1 VGPASQNIVVYIFT
15 APGIEEEQVSNGL
28 QLALEMLEKFGNGK
42 DPWRKV
48 FKP

>member
-1 VGPASQNIVVYIFT
+1 VDYIGG
-15 APGIEEEQVSNGL
+15 APGIEEEYVSNGL

-42 DPWRKV
+42 DPWWKV